1 MPEGDL
7 PLISLILELIPDISG
22 QTLAEERLCA
32 WRENRETI
40 DVFWLL
46 EVRSSFGF
54 LLCYD
59 ILFRL

>member
-22 QTLAEERLCA
+22 QTLAEERLCSR
-32 WRENRETI
+32 RENRETI